1 MQPIPTEN
9 LQTAYDFP
17 VIFHITPH
25 PNKFSPNLLLFIFS
39 PRDDLFHLVGILLLM
54 KLKQRLLIIFL
65 LLSSELQFL
74 EHLVWRTF
82 CLSDKLRQYFF
93 PSVK

>member
-1 MQPIPTEN
+1 MQPIPMES

-17 VIFHITPH
+17 FIFHNRLTPH
-25 PNKFSPNLLLFIFS
+25 PKKFSPNLLLFIFS
-39 PRDDLFHLVGILLLM
+39 PCDDLFHLVGILLLM

-74 EHLVWRTF
+74 EHLV
-82 CLSDKLRQYFF
+82 
-93 PSVK
+93 